1 MRLYIQQGLSA
12 RVVQALHRRLARVVS
27 MAGEGGPHIHG
38 VPGEG
43 ELRGN
48 DAEGDRAD
56 RSRSPARA
64 ALGAPGAALGAP
76 GAALEVTGMPAAEG
90 RDVEVPPNPEEV
102 IEDTIGNPE
111 ISMMMASKA
120 LAQSILACSRR
131 IAAMSEELNQAME
144 GYNEGRLEL
153 VKSLG
158 SIKEQLALHAH
169 GATAMGS
176 TVAHQS
182 NEVKKLLAAFDKFSH
197 IAKWSLKGNN
207 TLEDNIGSVKEEVGN
222 RGEKIEQAIKVGL
235 GEVTGLLRDLIRVIG
250 EKGEP
255 DPSKAPGMPMPERM
269 EGYPSFPLQN
279 VPSGVGQVGT
289 PATPGMAGMTG
300 NTVPSSVH
308 EHAPKGASGHGS
320 SAGGVPV
327 HGAPGASACGL
338 PTNVQPP
345 QVAPPAA
352 PSVTMPAG
360 LMTPPALPES
370 LFVGFCP
377 INPGEQRPAM
387 SLHPG
392 LTTPGQRQGAIMSK
406 DATSGEVRTLS
417 PTPYKGAQVNALIS
431 LWAPGG
437 LAMLR
442 DGQQQCRRVY
452 Q

>member
-1 MRLYIQQGLSA
+1 MAAEGGP
-12 RVVQALHRRLARVVS
+12 HS
-27 MAGEGGPHIHG
+27 MAAEGGPHSMAAEGGPHIHG

-48 DAEGDRAD
+48 DAEGGRAD

-64 ALGAPGAALGAP
+64 ALGAPGAS
-76 GAALEVTGMPAAEG
+76 LEVPGIPAAEG
-90 RDVEVPPNPEEV
+90 RDVEVPPNPEDV
-102 IEDTIGNPE
+102 IEDNTGNPE

-131 IAAMSEELNQAME
+131 IAAMGAELNQAME

-169 GATAMGS
+169 AATAMGS
-176 TVAHQS
+176 TVTHQS

-197 IAKWSLKGNN
+197 VAKWSLKGNN

-235 GEVTGLLRDLIRVIG
+235 GEVTGLLRNLIRVIG

-255 DPSKAPGMPMPERM
+255 DPSTAPGMPMPERM
-269 EGYPSFPLQN
+269 EGYPSFPLPN
-279 VPSGVGQVGT
+279 VPSGVGPVGT

-327 HGAPGASACGL
+327 HGAPGASASGL
-338 PTNVQPP
+338 PTNMQPP
-345 QVAPPAA
+345 QVPPPAA
-352 PSVTMPAG
+352 PSVDYASRSDDTAC
-360 LMTPPALPES
+360 TA
-370 LFVGFCP
+370 
-377 INPGEQRPAM
+377 
-387 SLHPG
+387 
-392 LTTPGQRQGAIMSK
+392 
-406 DATSGEVRTLS
+406 
-417 PTPYKGAQVNALIS
+417 
-431 LWAPGG
+431 
-437 LAMLR
+437 
-442 DGQQQCRRVY
+442 
-452 Q
+452 

>member
-1 MRLYIQQGLSA
+1 
-12 RVVQALHRRLARVVS
+12 

-43 ELRGN
+43 ELRGSG
-48 DAEGDRAD
+48 AEGDRAD

-76 GAALEVTGMPAAEG
+76 GAALGAPGAALEVPGIPAAEG
-90 RDVEVPPNPEEV
+90 RDVEVPPNPEDV

-111 ISMMMASKA
+111 IPMMMASKA

-131 IAAMSEELNQAME
+131 IAAVSEELNQAME

-169 GATAMGS
+169 AATAMGS
-176 TVAHQS
+176 TVTHQS
-182 NEVKKLLAAFDKFSH
+182 NEVKKLLSAFDKFSH

-235 GEVTGLLRDLIRVIG
+235 GEVTGLLRNLIRVIG

-255 DPSKAPGMPMPERM
+255 DPSTAPGMPMPERM
-269 EGYPSFPLQN
+269 EGYPSFPLPN
-279 VPSGVGQVGT
+279 VPSGVGPVGT

-327 HGAPGASACGL
+327 HR
-338 PTNVQPP
+338 P
-345 QVAPPAA
+345 QEPRH
-352 PSVTMPAG
+352 MDCR
-360 LMTPPALPES
+360 LMCSHHRCRL
-370 LFVGFCP
+370 L
-377 INPGEQRPAM
+377 QR
-387 SLHPG
+387 H
-392 LTTPGQRQGAIMSK
+392 Q
-406 DATSGEVRTLS
+406 
-417 PTPYKGAQVNALIS
+417 
-431 LWAPGG
+431 
-437 LAMLR
+437 
-442 DGQQQCRRVY
+442 
-452 Q
+452 

>member
-1 MRLYIQQGLSA
+1 MAAEGGP
-12 RVVQALHRRLARVVS
+12 HS
-27 MAGEGGPHIHG
+27 MAAEGGPHSMAAEGGPHIHG

-48 DAEGDRAD
+48 DAEGGRAD

-76 GAALEVTGMPAAEG
+76 GAALEVPGIPAAEG

-102 IEDTIGNPE
+102 IEDTIGDPE
-111 ISMMMASKA
+111 ISMMMASKT

-131 IAAMSEELNQAME
+131 IAAMGAELNQAME

-169 GATAMGS
+169 AATAMGS
-176 TVAHQS
+176 TVTHQS

-235 GEVTGLLRDLIRVIG
+235 GEVTGLLRNLIRVIG

-255 DPSKAPGMPMPERM
+255 DPSTAPGMPMPERM
-269 EGYPSFPLQN
+269 EGYPSFPLPN
-279 VPSGVGQVGT
+279 VPSGVGPVGT

-327 HGAPGASACGL
+327 HGAPGASHVDCR
-338 PTNVQPP
+338 
-345 QVAPPAA
+345 
-352 PSVTMPAG
+352 
-360 LMTPPALPES
+360 LMCSHHRWRL
-370 LFVGFCP
+370 L
-377 INPGEQRPAM
+377 QRHQC
-387 SLHPG
+387 LC
-392 LTTPGQRQGAIMSK
+392 
-406 DATSGEVRTLS
+406 
-417 PTPYKGAQVNALIS
+417 
-431 LWAPGG
+431 
-437 LAMLR
+437 
-442 DGQQQCRRVY
+442 QQE
-452 Q
+452 

>member
-1 MRLYIQQGLSA
+1 
-12 RVVQALHRRLARVVS
+12 

-64 ALGAPGAALGAP
+64 ALEAPGAALEAP
-76 GAALEVTGMPAAEG
+76 GAALEVPGMPAEEG
-90 RDVEVPPNPEEV
+90 RDVEVPPNPEDV
-102 IEDTIGNPE
+102 IEDTIGDPE

-207 TLEDNIGSVKEEVGN
+207 TLEDNIGSVKEEVEN

-279 VPSGVGQVGT
+279 DPSGVGQVGT

-300 NTVPSSVH
+300 DTVPSSVH
-308 EHAPKGASGHGS
+308 GHAPKGASGHGS

-327 HGAPGASACGL
+327 HGAPGASAYGL

-352 PSVTMPAG
+352 PISDYA
-360 LMTPPALPES
+360 S
-370 LFVGFCP
+370 
-377 INPGEQRPAM
+377 
-387 SLHPG
+387 
-392 LTTPGQRQGAIMSK
+392 
-406 DATSGEVRTLS
+406 RTDD
-417 PTPYKGAQVNALIS
+417 TACTA
-431 LWAPGG
+431 
-437 LAMLR
+437 
-442 DGQQQCRRVY
+442 
-452 Q
+452 

>member
-1 MRLYIQQGLSA
+1 MRLYLQQGLSA

-64 ALGAPGAALGAP
+64 ALEAP
-76 GAALEVTGMPAAEG
+76 GAALEVPGMPAEEG
-90 RDVEVPPNPEEV
+90 RDVEGPPNPEDV
-102 IEDTIGNPE
+102 IEVTIGDPE

-131 IAAMSEELNQAME
+131 IAAVSEELNQAME

-207 TLEDNIGSVKEEVGN
+207 TLEDNIGSVKEEVEN
-222 RGEKIEQAIKVGL
+222 
-235 GEVTGLLRDLIRVIG
+235 
-250 EKGEP
+250 
-255 DPSKAPGMPMPERM
+255 
-269 EGYPSFPLQN
+269 
-279 VPSGVGQVGT
+279 
-289 PATPGMAGMTG
+289 
-300 NTVPSSVH
+300 
-308 EHAPKGASGHGS
+308 
-320 SAGGVPV
+320 
-327 HGAPGASACGL
+327 
-338 PTNVQPP
+338 
-345 QVAPPAA
+345 
-352 PSVTMPAG
+352 
-360 LMTPPALPES
+360 
-370 LFVGFCP
+370 
-377 INPGEQRPAM
+377 
-387 SLHPG
+387 
-392 LTTPGQRQGAIMSK
+392 
-406 DATSGEVRTLS
+406 
-417 PTPYKGAQVNALIS
+417 
-431 LWAPGG
+431 
-437 LAMLR
+437 
-442 DGQQQCRRVY
+442 
-452 Q
+452 